1 MQDLV
6 VAPPMDADLSFKAKG
21 RVSNRLYAS
30 FGKRF
35 FDILAVLC
43 AAPAVILVLLPIMAL
58 IARDGGSPFYTQMR
72 LGRGGKPYR
81 IWKLRSMVVDAD
93 KKLAAY
99 LEAHPEAKA
108 EWDRTQKLKNDPRIT
123 KAGRLIRKTSLDELP
138 QLWNVLTGEMS
149 LVGPRPMMV
158 SQKELYPGEDYYALR
173 PGITGA
179 WQVSAR
185 NESTFAERASYDSQY
200 RRRLSARTD
209 AGILIKTVAVVCRAT
224 GH

>member
-1 MQDLV
+1 MHDLV
-6 VAPPMDADLSFKAKG
+6 APVADTGLVLEAQDRFPSG
-21 RVSNRLYAS
+21 YYAS
-30 FGKRF
+30 FGKRL

-43 AAPAVILVLLPIMAL
+43 AAPVVLLVLLPFMAL
-58 IARDGGSPFYTQMR
+58 IARDGGSPFYTQLR
-72 LGRGGKPYR
+72 LGRGGKAYR
-81 IWKLRSMVVDAD
+81 MWKLRSMVVDAD
-93 KKLAAY
+93 SKLNAY
-99 LEAHPEAKA
+99 LEANPGARA

-123 KAGRLIRKTSLDELP
+123 RVGQLIRKTSLDELP

-158 SQKELYPGEDYYALR
+158 AQKDLYPGRDYYALR

-185 NESTFAERASYDSQY
+185 NESSFAERASYDSQY
-200 RRRLSARTD
+200 LRRLSAKTD
-209 AGILIKTVAVVCRAT
+209 AGILARTVVVVCKAT